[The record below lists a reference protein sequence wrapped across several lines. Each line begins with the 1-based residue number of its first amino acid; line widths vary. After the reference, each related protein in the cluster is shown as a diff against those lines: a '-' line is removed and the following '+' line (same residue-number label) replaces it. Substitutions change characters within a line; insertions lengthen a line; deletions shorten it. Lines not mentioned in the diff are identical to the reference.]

1 MKRDNCST
9 KKRYAHL
16 KESERYKIE
25 VLLADRKK
33 VVVIAKLLHRNKA
46 TIYREIERGA
56 VVRLQYDL
64 TEKTT
69 YRAHVGQVEYEKRG
83 RNKERSLKIGK
94 DKDLEEYIRLKLVDK
109 RVSPDAIIGGI
120 KVSGR
125 KFTGMIC
132 TKTLY
137 NYIDKG
143 IFSGISNKDLW
154 QKRNKKRRKYRP
166 VGRVSRTNR
175 MCRSIEK
182 RPLAVEKRRDYGHWE
197 GDTVKGPQG
206 SKTSLITLTERKSRE
221 EIIIKVEQATQE
233 AIQAAIDNLE
243 RKYGQGF
250 KSKFK
255 SITFDNGVEFLDWR
269 SLEISIMDKV
279 RRTTIYFAHSFSS
292 WERGTNENHNRM
304 IRRFIPKG
312 TDIADFAKSK
322 INEIE
327 DWMNNYP
334 RKILAYKTPKQAA
347 SEYLQ
352 GNDFDQELKFW
363 VAICPYI
370 FPSFQAFSV
379 IKL

>member
-1 MKRDNCST
+1 MERDNCNT
-9 KKRYAHL
+9 KKKGYAHL

-25 VLLADRKK
+25 VLLADRRKAAE
-33 VVVIAKLLHRNKA
+33 IAKLLRRNKA
-46 TIYREIERGA
+46 TIYREIRRGA
-56 VVRLQYDL
+56 VARLQYDL

-69 YRAHVGQVEYEKRG
+69 YRAHVGQSEYYRRG
-83 RNKERSLKIGK
+83 RNKERPLKIGK
-94 DKDLEEYIRLKLVDK
+94 DKDLEEYIRVKLLEE
-109 RVSPDAIIGGI
+109 RFSPDAIIGGI

-182 RPLAVEKRRDYGHWE
+182 RPLVVEKRRDYGHWE
-197 GDTVKGPQG
+197 GDTVKGPLG
-206 SKTSLITLTERKSRE
+206 SKASLITLTERKSRE
-221 EIIIKVEQATQE
+221 EIIIKVERASQE
-233 AIQAAIDNLE
+233 AIRAAIDDLE
-243 RKYGQGF
+243 RKYGRGF
-250 KSKFK
+250 RSKFQ

-269 SLEISIMDKV
+269 SLEISILDKG

-304 IRRFIPKG
+304 IRRFVPKG
-312 TDIADFAKSK
+312 TDIADLTEVE
-322 INEIE
+322 INDIE
-327 DWMNNYP
+327 GWMNDYP
-334 RKILAYKTPKQAA
+334 RKILAYKTPKQVAA
-347 SEYLQ
+347 ECLQ
-352 GNDFDQELKFW
+352 SSAFDREFKF
-363 VAICPYI
+363 CRN
-370 FPSFQAFSV
+370 
-379 IKL
+379 